1 MRRLRTLSPVADA
14 GATAFRTTYWQE
26 ENFVKTQFSRVM
38 IATAGLLATLAAA
51 TAFLCMRP
59 TEAAAHAPQ
68 HGSLGAA
75 AVAAATLALQS
86 GELFSLADRHAS
98 DALRVVAQGDS
109 RDGAGDALEWDYV
122 QLRL

>member
-1 MRRLRTLSPVADA
+1 M
-14 GATAFRTTYWQE
+14 
-26 ENFVKTQFSRVM
+26 VKTQFSRVAV
-38 IATAGLLATLAAA
+38 ATAGLLAAIAAA

-59 TEAAAHAPQ
+59 ADAAAPIAR

-86 GELFSLADRHAS
+86 GELFTLADRHAS
-98 DALRVVAQGDS
+98 DALRVVARQDKP
-109 RDGAGDALEWDYV
+109 DGASDALEWDYV

>member
-1 MRRLRTLSPVADA
+1 MADA
-14 GATAFRTTYWQE
+14 GATALQTTYWQE
-26 ENFVKTQFSRVM
+26 ENLVKTQFSRVM

-59 TEAAAHAPQ
+59 ANATAHAPH
-68 HGSLGAA
+68 HGNLGAA

-86 GELFSLADRHAS
+86 GELFTLADRHAS
-98 DALRVVAQGDS
+98 DALRVVAQGDGP
-109 RDGAGDALEWDYV
+109 DGAGDALEWDYV

>member
-1 MRRLRTLSPVADA
+1 M
-14 GATAFRTTYWQE
+14 
-26 ENFVKTQFSRVM
+26 VKTQFSRVV
-38 IATAGLLATLAAA
+38 IVTTGLLTALAAA

-59 TEAAAHAPQ
+59 AAAHVPQ

-86 GELFSLADRHAS
+86 GELFTLSDRHAS
-98 DALRVVAQGDS
+98 DALRVIAQGDGP
-109 RDGAGDALEWDYV
+109 DGAGDALEWDYV